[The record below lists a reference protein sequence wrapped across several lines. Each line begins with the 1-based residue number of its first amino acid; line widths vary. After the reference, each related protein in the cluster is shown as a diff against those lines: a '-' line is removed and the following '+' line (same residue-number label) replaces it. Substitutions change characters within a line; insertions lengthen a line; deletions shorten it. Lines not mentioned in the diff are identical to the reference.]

1 MYAISPGTWCQFK
14 QKVVTKD
21 KGRQKLHNCGVLTWQ
36 KRNTETC
43 TLTTHWWAALNRREG
58 PVTHTSF
65 TQLIDSL
72 ALTLSII
79 VMQCTFVRSV
89 QLSRTCIIFIFIWPD
104 LTIFLLWCDLSM
116 MRWCQAAWQP
126 NMEVF
131 TLIEARWTS
140 GPCRTRRILL
150 GSSSHQPSGSGV
162 DLGYVLLGSPRIW
175 MVCQLHRVISGW
187 VCVQEEKVW

>member
-1 MYAISPGTWCQFK
+1 MNAISPGTWCQLK

-21 KGRQKLHNCGVLTWQ
+21 KGREKLYNCGVLTWQ
-36 KRNTETC
+36 KRNTD
-43 TLTTHWWAALNRREG
+43 WWAALNWREG
-58 PVTHTSF
+58 PVTQTSF
-65 TQLIDSL
+65 TQLIDFL

-79 VMQCTFVRSV
+79 VMKCTFVRSVPLV
-89 QLSRTCIIFIFIWPD
+89 QLSRTCIIFIWPD
-104 LTIFLLWCDLSM
+104 LTIFLLWFDLSM

-140 GPCRTRRILL
+140 VPCRTRRILL
-150 GSSSHQPSGSGV
+150 GSSSHQRSGSGV

-175 MVCQLHRVISGW
+175 MVCQLQRVISGW
-187 VCVQEEKVW
+187 VCVEEKKVW